1 MLGSHGCGV
10 DASARSVHQCCYNAA
25 SALVQGRIP
34 ALLGPVRNTAAPL
47 VYPSAETENERPAQ
61 KKERQKEIKKKNAL
75 QKQRSVVQETKR
87 KKSAREGKTLSGDV
101 VNDEKQSEKWS
112 VG

>member
-61 KKERQKEIKKKNAL
+61 KKERQKEIKKK
-75 QKQRSVVQETKR
+75 KR
-87 KKSAREGKTLSGDV
+87 FAKAKECGTRDKK
-101 VNDEKQSEKWS
+101 EKK
-112 VG
+112 G